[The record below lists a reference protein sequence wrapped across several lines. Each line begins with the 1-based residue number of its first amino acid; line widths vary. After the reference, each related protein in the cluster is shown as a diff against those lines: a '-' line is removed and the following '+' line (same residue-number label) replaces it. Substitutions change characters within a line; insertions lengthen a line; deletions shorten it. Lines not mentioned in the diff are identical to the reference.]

1 MLNKTNLTWPLAVL
15 ILVVLPA
22 GLAMTPAAPLAG
34 RMWTVPPLHPDA
46 RRDMRTALLAL
57 DQAEKLLGEAG
68 AAAAIG
74 DQEALLKRIRFQLD
88 KAAGDLKTSK
98 AEAVKRG
105 QGDHPDYATAG
116 QRLTALEK
124 RYIQE
129 QQRLAAAVKGA
140 RAAVSGIA
148 ADALALKVEYDRLY
162 QLVFSKATGTAI
174 YHHEL
179 AEVGAFLQTVE
190 AFEKDDLK
198 KVTGL
203 LEAFLKRVGTNVA
216 DEIDRK
222 ADADGWKDTNYRA
235 SWAVE
240 KLREGIANVAKTR
253 VATALDMLSRAELH
267 RKSIGSSADFFRVEQ
282 YQTVLAYLQYAVRFD
297 PQNATAKAELAGYEA
312 WREADWK
319 AFGRKIDARRFPGPV
334 QGVPGNA
341 ASLKKTA
348 IAWFAAS
355 LDWGRRDQS
364 TTAKDKEPRQV
375 VTVAVTGPWSV
386 QARDRAGR
394 PTMHGLPVKL
404 VVSLASEKHLNVHR
418 VYELTLR
425 TPERA
430 GSQAAPPF
438 DSVTVGNSYYI
449 RPSAVSK

>member
-1 MLNKTNLTWPLAVL
+1 MGNKKSNLWILA
-15 ILVVLPA
+15 ILGLFILPA
-22 GLAMTPAAPLAG
+22 ALAMTPVTQMARRFTAA
-34 RMWTVPPLHPDA
+34 PPLHPDA

-57 DQAEKLLGEAG
+57 DQAGKLLND
-68 AAAAIG
+68 AATATAVG
-74 DQEALLKRIRFQLD
+74 DKEALLKRIRFQLD

-105 QGDHPDYATAG
+105 QGDHPDYAAAQT
-116 QRLTALEK
+116 RLAELEK
-124 RYIQE
+124 RYGE
-129 QQRLAAAVKGA
+129 ELTKLDAAQKGA

-148 ADALALKVEYDRLY
+148 EAALALKAEYDRLY
-162 QLVFSKATGTAI
+162 KPIFSRATGTAI

-179 AEVGAFLQTVE
+179 AEVTAFLAAVE
-190 AFEKDDLK
+190 AFEKDDLPK
-198 KVTGL
+198 IQGL
-203 LEAFLKRVGTNVA
+203 LEAFAKRVGTTVA

-222 ADADGWKDTNYRA
+222 AEADGWKDTNYRA

-240 KLREGIANVAKTR
+240 KLREGIANVARTR
-253 VATALDMLSRAELH
+253 VAMAVDLLARAELH
-267 RKSIGSSADFFRVEQ
+267 RKSIEGSADFYRVEQ
-282 YQTVLAYLQYAVRFD
+282 YQTVLAYLRHAAKFD
-297 PQNATAKAELAGYEA
+297 AKNEQARSELAGYEA

-334 QGVPGNA
+334 KGVPGNA
-341 ASLKKTA
+341 AALKKTA

-364 TTAKDKEPRQV
+364 TTARDKEPRQV
-375 VTVAVTGPWSV
+375 VTVAVAGPWSV

-404 VVSLASEKHLNVHR
+404 VVSLASEKHLDVYR

-430 GSQAAPPF
+430 GQQAAPPF
-438 DSVTVGNSYYI
+438 DSVTVGNSYYV
-449 RPSAVSK
+449 RPKAVSR